1 VSGLPD
7 EAVEAIWMT
16 LRERFG
22 IDADLRRIPVEDV
35 VAALPAGVYVSDGK
49 GNVEPVALSV
59 VKDAIDEYVESC
71 REVSEPVY
79 TEEIADHVVAALSAT
94 DTEGA
99 A

>member
-35 VAALPAGVYVSDGK
+35 VAALPAGVYVSDGQ
-49 GNVEPVALSV
+49 GHVTRSDALQEVA
-59 VKDAIDEYVESC
+59 EYRARES
-71 REVSEPVY
+71 
-79 TEEIADHVVAALSAT
+79 AALSAT
-94 DTEGA
+94 DTEKA
-99 A
+99 PHDR